1 MSSGWETMSES
12 TNTSTSSVSSE
23 LSSYASVTP
32 IDDRIKR
39 TKDTMR
45 TDTNV
50 VFNAECIKKRSNW
63 AKAKKEHNLVDY
75 ASDPSVLLADIET
88 HSPKLR
94 VLLKKINSLDDGDM
108 REHGSHFKHLI
119 FTDLKSNSYGVK
131 LIASA
136 LIATGMT
143 LGYKADP
150 TVSGKKKFGKIQ
162 MLSDEQ
168 LRKTKGSNFYLL
180 SSVTVFDQ
188 PISVATKKDILA
200 RFNERPNN
208 VHGDNTRIM
217 VMDSGFK
224 EGIDLF
230 DIKYIHIFEPSS
242 TAADQ
247 KQVIGRGTRTCGQK
261 GLQFHPTMGWPL
273 HVFIYDMVIPSD
285 VRGLMGNVDTTF
297 QLYMK
302 AMNLDLRLYAFTG
315 ELERATIMG
324 SVDHDLNENIHNFSV
339 NGGAKRKIVIRDDLS
354 PIVVRGDMPIELAFA
369 MAERLV
375 AMPQSQQNG
384 ERMKHDELKKHI
396 NENFGKYKW
405 EKAKMENL
413 CTDAGATAP
422 RTPPA
427 ASGGV
432 KTTGGYVYGGGVRKA
447 DGYVYGDAAPRLPL
461 TYDEDYAFAGGAV
474 PSCPQSTLAGGLRGS
489 DEVLDATRPY
499 AAQPQATSAKPAA
512 AAPVL
517 TLTPT
522 QDFLKNYFVPSN
534 PVKGML
540 LWHSTGS
547 GKTCSA
553 IAAASNEFEKEG
565 YTILWVTRTTLKND
579 IWKNMFDQVCH
590 EVIRAKLS
598 ANEIAIP
605 SEQPKRMKL
614 LSSAWRIRPMSYKQ
628 FSNLVSKRN
637 KLYDTLVKIN
647 GSADPLR
654 KTLIIIDEAHKL
666 YGSGDLSSIERPD
679 MGALQ
684 ESLMNSYAVS
694 GRNSV
699 RLMLMTATPITTN
712 PMEMV
717 KLVNL
722 CKPMGEQMPVDFT
735 DFTDKY
741 LELDSGKFSVI
752 GLKQY
757 LDDTAGYVSYLNREK
772 DARQFSQPHIH
783 QITVP
788 LVVMDDINTFDKRTV
803 RELVNSDVLKLKNKI
818 ENVNIEIKGELGDL
832 DINKFKVLKAECDKY
847 NDIPD
852 MKKAC
857 IKIAKANMRNIVTD
871 AKEEVKRI
879 KDEIKAI
886 RESIKTQTLFKKKNL
901 TEILN
906 KIQTS
911 PEEYEKFKQGAYYN
925 IKTKC
930 GKTIRT
936 ESELLKEHPDI
947 QSYIY
952 AVKDQD
958 NKIQEMERMLK
969 ISDNSF
975 KTKILELKAMLKT
988 ELNDLERSV
997 VKLVIKDTQKA
1008 AKTTKR
1014 QNVKTFGEQV
1024 TIVNKTRKSIEKA
1037 KKKRVRSLQTDFKEQ
1052 LKDEKMEKRE
1062 IEKAEKLLRK
1072 QLRTQDNYVDEI
1084 KHGVLKD
1091 LVTKYTGTMKDQLV
1105 QAKDKIEK
1113 KITEKL
1119 EKKEQKEEANKTK
1132 KLQKE
1137 TEKQEKKATKEA
1149 ANKTK
1154 KLQKE
1159 TEKLEKKTKKEADKK
1174 ANKDAANKS
1183 KKLQKETDKQ
1193 EKKEQKKNNKTRKQT
1208 NK

>member
-12 TNTSTSSVSSE
+12 TFSSTSPTSSE
-23 LSSYASVTP
+23 LSIPSSVLGTP
-32 IDDRIKR
+32 IDERIKR
-39 TKDTMR
+39 TNDLLK

-63 AKAKKEHNLVDY
+63 SKVKKEHNLVDY
-75 ASDPSVLLADIET
+75 TNDPSTLLADIAS
-88 HSPKLR
+88 HSPKLQI
-94 VLLKKINSLDDGDM
+94 LLDKIKSLDNDDM
-108 REHGSHFKHLI
+108 REHGTHFKHLI

-136 LIATGMT
+136 LIANGMT
-143 LGYKADP
+143 LGYSADP
-150 TVSGKKKFGKIQ
+150 ASSGKKKFGKIQ
-162 MLSDEQ
+162 MFSDVQ
-168 LRKTKGSNFYLL
+168 LEKTKGNNFYLL

-188 PISVATKKDILA
+188 PISVVTKKDILA

-208 VHGDNTRIM
+208 VHGENVRIM

-230 DIKYIHIFEPSS
+230 DIKYIHIFEPPS

-285 VRGLMGNVDTTF
+285 VRSLMGNAETTF

-324 SVDHDLNENIHNFSV
+324 SVDHDLNENIHTFSV
-339 NGGAKRKIVIRDDLS
+339 SGGIKRKVVIRDDLS
-354 PIVVRGDMPIELAFA
+354 PIVIRGDMPIELAFA

-375 AMPQSQQNG
+375 AMPQPQSSG
-384 ERMKHDELKKHI
+384 ERMNHDDLKKHI
-396 NENFGKYKW
+396 NENFGQYKW

-413 CTDAGATAP
+413 CTGGDTP
-422 RTPPA
+422 RKPPA
-427 ASGGV
+427 DDSGE
-432 KTTGGYVYGGGVRKA
+432 KTTGGYVYATGGDTLRKPPTE
-447 DGYVYGDAAPRLPL
+447 DSSVKSTGGYVY
-461 TYDEDYAFAGGAV
+461 AGGATA
-474 PSCPQSTLAGGLRGS
+474 SCPQSTLAGGLRG
-489 DEVLDATRPY
+489 
-499 AAQPQATSAKPAA
+499 A
-512 AAPVL
+512 AAPVAV

-522 QDFLKNYFVPSN
+522 QDFLKHYFVPSN

-614 LSSAWRIRPMSYKQ
+614 LSSSWRIRPMSYKQ

-647 GSADPLR
+647 GYTDPLR

-666 YGSGDLSSIERPD
+666 YGGGDLSSIERPD

-712 PMEMV
+712 PMEMI
-717 KLVNL
+717 KLINL
-722 CKPMGEQMPVDFT
+722 CKPMGEQMPTDFEDFT
-735 DFTDKY
+735 NKY
-741 LELDSGKFSVI
+741 LESDSGKFSVI

-772 DARQFSQPHIH
+772 DARQFSQPVIH
-783 QITVP
+783 QIKVP
-788 LVVMDDINTFDKRTV
+788 LAAMDDINAFDKRTV
-803 RELVNSDVLKLKNKI
+803 RELVNSDVLKLKDKI
-818 ENVNIEIKGELGDL
+818 ENANIEIKGELGDL
-832 DINKFKVLKAECDKY
+832 DVNKFKVLKAECDKY
-847 NDIPD
+847 SDEPD

-857 IKIAKANMRNIVTD
+857 NKIAQKNMRNIVTD
-871 AKEEVKRI
+871 AKVEVTRI

-886 RESIKTQTLFKKKNL
+886 RESIKTQKLFKTKNIA
-901 TEILN
+901 EILEE
-906 KIQTS
+906 IQTR
-911 PEEYEKFKQGAYYN
+911 PEEYEKFKEGVYYN
-925 IKTKC
+925 MKTKC

-936 ESELLKEHPDI
+936 ESELLKEHPDM

-952 AVKDQD
+952 AIRNQD
-958 NKIQEMERMLK
+958 KKEEEMEKMLK
-969 ISDNSF
+969 LSENSF
-975 KTKILELKAMLKT
+975 KLKILELKAMLKT
-988 ELNDLERSV
+988 DLNDLERSV
-997 VKLVIKDTQKA
+997 VKLVIKDTRKKA
-1008 AKTTKR
+1008 KSVKR
-1014 QNVKTFGEQV
+1014 QNIKVFGEQV
-1024 TIVNKTRKSIEKA
+1024 IIVNKTRKIINKN
-1037 KKKRVRSLQTDFKEQ
+1037 KKKQIRSLKTEFKEQ
-1052 LKDEKMEKRE
+1052 LKNEKIEKRE
-1062 IEKAEKLLRK
+1062 IDKAEKQLNKQLRK
-1072 QLRTQDNYVDEI
+1072 QDGYVDEI

-1091 LVTKYTGTMKDQLV
+1091 LVTKYRASMKDQLV
-1105 QAKDKIEK
+1105 EAKENIEK
-1113 KITEKL
+1113 KS
-1119 EKKEQKEEANKTK
+1119 AA
-1132 KLQKE
+1132 
-1137 TEKQEKKATKEA
+1137 KQEKKDQKAA

-1154 KLQKE
+1154 KLQKDV
-1159 TEKLEKKTKKEADKK
+1159 EKQEKKADKEAM
-1174 ANKDAANKS
+1174 NKT
-1183 KKLQKETDKQ
+1183 KKLQKDTEKQDKEAMNKMKKQ
-1193 EKKEQKKNNKTRKQT
+1193 EKKDQNEAAKREKKDAATKKKLEQQEKKAQNKTKKTRK
-1208 NK
+1208 N

>member
-12 TNTSTSSVSSE
+12 TIPSNASTSPTSSVPYASSD
-23 LSSYASVTP
+23 LSVPSSYASVTP

-39 TKDTMR
+39 TKDIMR

-63 AKAKKEHNLVDY
+63 AKARKEHNLVDY

-88 HSPKLR
+88 HSPKLQ

-150 TVSGKKKFGKIQ
+150 TASGKKKFGKIQ

-188 PISVATKKDILA
+188 PISVATKKDILT

-208 VHGDNTRIM
+208 IHGENTRIM

-354 PIVVRGDMPIELAFA
+354 PIVVRDDMPIELAFA

-375 AMPQSQQNG
+375 AMPHPKDSG

-396 NENFGKYKW
+396 NDNFGQYKW

-413 CTDAGATAP
+413 CTAGAAAP

-427 ASGGV
+427 AVEGGATTGGYV
-432 KTTGGYVYGGGVRKA
+432 YAGGDAKTTGGYVY
-447 DGYVYGDAAPRLPL
+447 
-461 TYDEDYAFAGGAV
+461 AGGA
-474 PSCPQSTLAGGLRGS
+474 PSCPQSTLAGGLRG
-489 DEVLDATRPY
+489 
-499 AAQPQATSAKPAA
+499 A
-512 AAPVL
+512 AAPVAAPAAL

-553 IAAASNEFEKEG
+553 IATASNEFEKEG

-590 EVIRAKLS
+590 EVLRAKLS

-637 KLYDTLVKIN
+637 KLYDTLIKIN

-654 KTLIIIDEAHKL
+654 KTLIVIDEAHKL
-666 YGSGDLSSIERPD
+666 YGGGDLSSIERPD

-712 PMEMV
+712 PMEMI
-717 KLVNL
+717 KLINL
-722 CKPMGEQMPVDFT
+722 CKPMGEQIPAEFD

-788 LVVMDDINTFDKRTV
+788 LVKMADINAFDKRTV
-803 RELVNSDVLKLKNKI
+803 RELMNSDVLKLKNKI
-818 ENVNIEIKGELGDL
+818 ENATIEIKGELGDL
-832 DINKFKVLKAECDKY
+832 DINKFKVLQAECDKY
-847 NDIPD
+847 PD
-852 MKKAC
+852 MKKEC
-857 IKIAKANMRNIVTD
+857 TKIAKVNMRKIVTE
-871 AKEEVKRI
+871 AKEEVVRI

-901 TEILN
+901 AEIAN
-906 KIQTS
+906 RIQTR
-911 PEEYEKFKQGAYYN
+911 PGEYEKFKQGVYYN

-936 ESELLKEHPDI
+936 ESELLREHPDI
-947 QSYIY
+947 ESYVY
-952 AVKDQD
+952 AIRAQD
-958 NKIQEMERMLK
+958 TKIQEMERMLK

-997 VKLVIKDTQKA
+997 VKLVIKDTRKTAKA
-1008 AKTTKR
+1008 AKR
-1014 QNVKTFGEQV
+1014 HNIKTFGEQV

-1037 KKKRVRSLQTDFKEQ
+1037 KKKRVRSLHTEFKEQ

-1091 LVTKYTGTMKDQLV
+1091 LVTKYTGAMKDQLV
-1105 QAKDKIEK
+1105 KANAEFVEK
-1113 KITEKL
+1113 Q
-1119 EKKEQKEEANKTK
+1119 EKKEAVNRTR

-1137 TEKQEKKATKEA
+1137 TEKQAKKDKKEVENRTRKLQKETEKQAKKDKKEVEKQDKKDA

-1159 TEKLEKKTKKEADKK
+1159 MEKQEKKR
-1174 ANKDAANKS
+1174 
-1183 KKLQKETDKQ
+1183 QKETD
-1193 EKKEQKKNNKTRKQT
+1193 NKTRKQA
-1208 NK
+1208 

>member
-12 TNTSTSSVSSE
+12 TIPSNASTSPTSSVPYASSE
-23 LSSYASVTP
+23 LSVPSSYASVTP

-88 HSPKLR
+88 HSPKLQ

-188 PISVATKKDILA
+188 PISVAVKKDILT

-208 VHGDNTRIM
+208 VHGENTRIM

-375 AMPQSQQNG
+375 AMPHPKDSG

-396 NENFGKYKW
+396 TDNFGQYKW

-413 CTDAGATAP
+413 CTDAGAAAAGLADVATSSLP

-461 TYDEDYAFAGGAV
+461 TYDEDYAFAGGA
-474 PSCPQSTLAGGLRGS
+474 
-489 DEVLDATRPY
+489 AT
-499 AAQPQATSAKPAA
+499 
-512 AAPVL
+512 VI

-717 KLVNL
+717 KLINL
-722 CKPMGEQMPVDFT
+722 CKPMGEQMPVDFA

-752 GLKQY
+752 GFKQY

-788 LVVMDDINTFDKRTV
+788 LAAMDDINTFDKRTV
-803 RELVNSDVLKLKNKI
+803 RELVNSDVLKLKDKI
-818 ENVNIEIKGELGDL
+818 ENANIELKGELGDL
-832 DINKFKVLKAECDKY
+832 DINKFKALKVECDKY
-847 NDIPD
+847 PD

-857 IKIAKANMRNIVTD
+857 TKIANANMRKIVTD

-901 TEILN
+901 AEILN

-1014 QNVKTFGEQV
+1014 QNIKTFGEQV

-1037 KKKRVRSLQTDFKEQ
+1037 KKKRVRSLHAEFKEQ

-1062 IEKAEKLLRK
+1062 IDTAEKKLRK
-1072 QLRTQDNYVDEI
+1072 QLRIQDNYVDEI
-1084 KHGVLKD
+1084 KHGVLKG
-1091 LVTKYTGTMKDQLV
+1091 LVTKYTGAMKDQLV
-1105 QAKDKIEK
+1105 EAKEKIEK

-1119 EKKEQKEEANKTK
+1119 EKKEQKE
-1132 KLQKE
+1132 
-1137 TEKQEKKATKEA
+1137 A

-1159 TEKLEKKTKKEADKK
+1159 TEKLDKKEQKEAANKTKKLQKDIEKLEKKTKKEADKQDKK
-1174 ANKDAANKS
+1174 AKKDAANKS
-1183 KKLQKETDKQ
+1183 KKLQKEADKQ